1 MTDLDDLLI
10 NGGHL
15 LIETF
20 GGHGQNFLE
29 LPKANQIRK
38 VLKGYKLIF
47 YDERSVGPK
56 TENAVAVQ
64 ALAQKCCSAK
74 SSYRFREIEQVP
86 SCNFWIIAI
95 SD

>member
-1 MTDLDDLLI
+1 VTDLDDLLM

-15 LIETF
+15 FIETF

-38 VLKGYKLIF
+38 ALKGYKLIF

-56 TENAVAVQ
+56 SQDAVVVQ
-64 ALAQKCCSAK
+64 ALAKKCCSAR
-74 SSYRFREIEQVP
+74 SPCGS
-86 SCNFWIIAI
+86 
-95 SD
+95 